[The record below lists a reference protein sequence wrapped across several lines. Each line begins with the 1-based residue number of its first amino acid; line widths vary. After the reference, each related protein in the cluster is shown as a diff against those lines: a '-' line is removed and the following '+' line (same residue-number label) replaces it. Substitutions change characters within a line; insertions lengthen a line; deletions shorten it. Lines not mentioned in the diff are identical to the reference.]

1 MPPKTTA
8 TPQSKLAQLKA
19 QITAQLDEDKKQF
32 ASIFSNV
39 VDYVQG
45 LDPHEVRAIVSD
57 KVLKPALKKLGLQV
71 VSDEEVAGP
80 VKSKAKVKAKRS
92 GNRKSVTEEDILAYL
107 KTERTVG
114 DVRKELGQLVPKR
127 LDAMEKQKKA
137 VSRKDGLK
145 KYWKAV

>member
-19 QITAQLDEDKKQF
+19 QISEQLNEDKKQF

-39 VDYVQG
+39 VDYVHG

-71 VSDEEVAGP
+71 IEDDEPASP
-80 VKSKAKVKAKRS
+80 TTAKVKAKPTRTRRS
-92 GNRKSVTEEDILAYL
+92 KVTDDDIIKYL
-107 KTERTVG
+107 KTEHSVG

-127 LDAMEKQKKA
+127 LAGLQKAGKLT
-137 VSRKDGLK
+137 VREDGIK
-145 KYWKAV
+145 KLWKAV